1 MFNARTEELIKAL
14 EPYKGKRVFVAVLG
28 SPDPD
33 GLASAWAL
41 QILAREIGVSMDLL
55 TFEVISRPDNVT
67 FAKILDI
74 PFRQV
79 TDHLPRA
86 GYAGYAVVDRQ
97 NVGLPVPHKARLP
110 VIAHIDHHAS
120 VATDAVFMQQ
130 ETSIGSTCSIMAF
143 HLQYLLKNS
152 AIPPAE
158 LCRLATALMHGIRT
172 DTADFVTCN
181 PVDFEAAAIL
191 APHVSIEHSYTLVNA
206 PLGKAFI
213 DTLTTVLQ
221 SCTKQNGIIVSYAG
235 KISRRARDTIAQSAD
250 FLMRTE
256 DTETVVVFG
265 LINDNFVGSLRSS
278 SPIFDPYDFLD
289 TALSTSLKTPV
300 DCGGRTFAGG
310 FQIPLKLMPT
320 PDIEASR
327 QLIQEMILNEWSI
340 RSAPKPKGSR
350 KKKGGKKV

>member
-120 VATDAVFMQQ
+120 VATDAVFMRRNQHWK
-130 ETSIGSTCSIMAF
+130 
-143 HLQYLLKNS
+143 HLLNN
-152 AIPPAE
+152 
-158 LCRLATALMHGIRT
+158 GIS
-172 DTADFVTCN
+172 F
-181 PVDFEAAAIL
+181 
-191 APHVSIEHSYTLVNA
+191 
-206 PLGKAFI
+206 
-213 DTLTTVLQ
+213 TVLTKELGHPPCRIVQACNCPDAWNQDRHSRLCDLQ
-221 SCTKQNGIIVSYAG
+221 S
-235 KISRRARDTIAQSAD
+235 SR
-250 FLMRTE
+250 F
-256 DTETVVVFG
+256 
-265 LINDNFVGSLRSS
+265 
-278 SPIFDPYDFLD
+278 
-289 TALSTSLKTPV
+289 
-300 DCGGRTFAGG
+300 
-310 FQIPLKLMPT
+310 
-320 PDIEASR
+320 
-327 QLIQEMILNEWSI
+327 
-340 RSAPKPKGSR
+340 
-350 KKKGGKKV
+350 